1 MQTVFNT
8 PKVAQILGIP
18 ERRIIDWCER
28 GIIIADIQSA
38 AGFASRREFSYA
50 GVLQVALGLALQ
62 EKFHISR
69 DFIKSIINLLWYQD
83 FFSKW
88 SENKIVSWGDNQAI
102 GPPGFLLIT
111 NPHDPQKSTWLHLPG
126 ENKEFAY
133 KFSAWWAKEADSALI
148 IDLAPIK
155 KQIDSKIAE
164 LG

>member
-1 MQTVFNT
+1 MQTIFNT

-28 GIIIADIQSA
+28 GIIIADLQSA

-62 EKFHISR
+62 EKFRISR
-69 DFIKSIINLLWYQD
+69 DFIKSIIKLLWYQD
-83 FFSKW
+83 FFTKW
-88 SENKIVSWGDNQAI
+88 SENKIVNWGHKQVI
-102 GPPGFLLIT
+102 GSPVFLLIT

-126 ENKEFAY
+126 ENTEFAY
-133 KFSAWWAKEADSALI
+133 QFSAWWAKEADSALI

-155 KQIDSKIAE
+155 KQIDSKKAC
-164 LG
+164 

>member
-69 DFIKSIINLLWYQD
+69 DFIKSIIKLLWYRD
-83 FFSKW
+83 FFTNW
-88 SENKIVSWGDNQAI
+88 AENKIVNWGENQVI

-111 NPHDPQKSTWLHLPG
+111 NPHNPEKSTWLHLPS
-126 ENKEFAY
+126 EDKKFAY
-133 KFSAWWAKEADSALI
+133 QFSALWDKEADSALI